1 MPAPIAAR
9 AWQLARAQPARA
21 ADEIALVR
29 GARARAHGARG
40 GQEQIEE
47 CAAATPHAQR

>member
-1 MPAPIAAR
+1 MPAPIAAGT
-9 AWQLARAQPARA
+9 WQLARAQPART
-21 ADEIALVR
+21 ADEIALVG
-29 GARARAHGARG
+29 GARARAHGACG